1 MRKTVFLALPLV
13 FVAASLAQNA
23 RRTSQKESASAH
35 LPPAAIGALQK
46 IDPEHI
52 RANVR
57 FLSHDLLEGRGTG
70 QRGGDIA
77 AEYIAT
83 QFWLDGLKP
92 AGDNGTFFQNV
103 PMVGVTAAPE
113 TSFEFTPRRGD
124 AMQLKPM
131 DDYVASDDTAHP
143 SDDIDSEIVYVGY

>member
-13 FVAASLAQNA
+13 FVAVSLAQNA
-23 RRTSQKESASAH
+23 RRSSQSQSASAH

-70 QRGGDIA
+70 QRGGEIA

-83 QFWLDGLKP
+83 QFSLDGLKP
-92 AGDNGTFFQNV
+92 AGDNGTSPPKV
-103 PMVGVTAAPE
+103 PIVGVTRDPATTFSLVGTSGAANDVKPVTEYAAYTE
-113 TSFEFTPRRGD
+113 T
-124 AMQLKPM
+124 
-131 DDYVASDDTAHP
+131 H
-143 SDDIDSEIVYVGY
+143 